1 MDELNKQELKT
12 PYQALKLLKSELK
25 NHKGFLVLVD
35 KGFLDKRVFFDSA
48 YELIKDNFQQTGKV
62 FVLPEQVDILIINQ
76 IKKNVSLAMQNLI
89 ENDLLDITGVDPE
102 GQLLYKLSEKGRQ
115 VVDILNSGMY
125 GEEDKKG

>member
-1 MDELNKQELKT
+1 MDEINKQELKT

-25 NHKGFLVLVD
+25 THKGFLVLVY
-35 KGFLDKRVFFDSA
+35 KGFIDKKTFFDSA

-62 FVLPEQVDILIINQ
+62 FVLPEQVDILIMGQ
-76 IKKNVSLAMQNLI
+76 IKKNVSLAMQNLL

-102 GQLLYKLSEKGRQ
+102 GQLLYKLSEKGRA
-115 VVDILNSGMY
+115 VMDILNSGMY

>member
-1 MDELNKQELKT
+1 MDKINKQELKT

-25 NHKGFLVLVD
+25 THKGFLVLVD
-35 KGFLDKRVFFDSA
+35 KGFLDKKTFFDSA

-62 FVLPEQVDILIINQ
+62 FVLPEQVDILVMHQ
-76 IKKNVSLAMQNLI
+76 IKTNVSLAMQNLI
-89 ENDLLDITGVDPE
+89 ENDLLDITGVDPQ

-115 VVDILNSGMY
+115 VVDILNLGMY

>member
-1 MDELNKQELKT
+1 MDKINKQELKT

-25 NHKGFLVLVD
+25 THKGFLILVD
-35 KGFLDKRVFFDSA
+35 RGFIDKKTFFNSA

-62 FVLPEQVDILIINQ
+62 FVLPEQVDILVMNQ
-76 IKKNVSLAMQNLI
+76 IKINVSLAMQNLI